1 MPEKEGAEEK
11 STKSVV
17 NKKQKQMMGEEGYDH
32 LRDRGR
38 IRKTKDKKDATTLPV
53 SDEVKKTQKVNKGPS
68 ALERVKADIEKR
80 YGKDAI
86 MKIKREELDLTK
98 VAESFGGQIVGEP
111 VELDEDA
118 GVISIPLATAAILAT
133 GAAGYDSYQKM
144 RGKKGIFPDLSG
156 VVKGVGDTYNKA
168 KDSIMRISGGTD
180 QQRQNQNT
188 RRTRKKELN
197 QDAYNKTKDNFFNK
211 NNKNQNQNQNNR
223 RKKFNKPEVKG
234 DPQKAKSGGETPKGD
249 KTKNVF
255 SRIKDVV
262 VGKSKTGQLVRTAGV
277 SGTTATGVTTAV
289 KNKRGFR
296 LPRPRVPDGGHVGRR
311 SAG

>member
-1 MPEKEGAEEK
+1 MPEKDGAGEK
-11 STKSVV
+11 TTKSVV

-32 LRDRGR
+32 LRDMGR
-38 IRKTKDKKDATTLPV
+38 IRKNKKKKDATTLPV

-118 GVISIPLATAAILAT
+118 GVISIPLAIGGILAT
-133 GAAGYDSYQKM
+133 GAVGYDSYQKM
-144 RGKKGIFPDLSG
+144 RGKKGILPDLSG

-180 QQRQNQNT
+180 QQRQNQDS
-188 RRTRKKELN
+188 RRRSKGGG
-197 QDAYNKTKDNFFNK
+197 AYSGGG
-211 NNKNQNQNQNNR
+211 NQNQNQNNR

-234 DPQKAKSGGETPKGD
+234 DPVKGKSGGETPKGD

-277 SGTTATGVTTAV
+277 SGTTATGVTTAL

-311 SAG
+311 TAG

>member
-168 KDSIMRISGGTD
+168 KDSIMRISGGTE
-180 QQRQNQNT
+180 QQRQNQES
-188 RRTRKKELN
+188 RRRSKGGG
-197 QDAYNKTKDNFFNK
+197 AYSGGG
-211 NNKNQNQNQNNR
+211 NQNQNQNNR

-234 DPQKAKSGGETPKGD
+234 DPVKGKSGGETPKGD

-277 SGTTATGVTTAV
+277 SGTTATGVTTAL